1 MNTHIKSR
9 KMSLTRRDFIRLT
22 GTTGAG
28 LAAANLL
35 TACDSLSLAGS
46 TEADVYKGEVFD
58 AGGAALN
65 IAIWGSVWTDF
76 ERENLINQFEKDFNC
91 TVQIDNGPMFFPKL
105 AASGV
110 DDPAFDLVNQ
120 NLPEAAMAL
129 DAGYYV
135 PVDEVRAN
143 VPNAAN
149 LWDFAFEGTGIIRA
163 WAGLGLA
170 YRTDLTQQAP
180 VSWAD
185 FWNEEFTGKRGI
197 LSPLNNSFTATL
209 FMMASKI
216 FGSGV
221 QDTEAGLNAMKELVP
236 IKLGD
241 LSPTLDNWL
250 AQGEIIIANEYDG
263 AAWGLAANDSPVAW
277 VGPKE
282 GVPILEQNVS
292 ITKGSR
298 QKKLAYALLNQMVSA
313 EYQAKLCD
321 FFFMR
326 PTNKNVELS
335 EKFQSV
341 GVRNDEE
348 AVKNVWM
355 PDWSWWNS
363 VQAELSEEFDKI
375 MQG

>member
-1 MNTHIKSR
+1 
-9 KMSLTRRDFIRLT
+9 
-22 GTTGAG
+22 
-28 LAAANLL
+28 
-35 TACDSLSLAGS
+35 
-46 TEADVYKGEVFD
+46 
-58 AGGAALN
+58 
-65 IAIWGSVWTDF
+65 
-76 ERENLINQFEKDFNC
+76 
-91 TVQIDNGPMFFPKL
+91 
-105 AASGV
+105 
-110 DDPAFDLVNQ
+110 
-120 NLPEAAMAL
+120 
-129 DAGYYV
+129 
-135 PVDEVRAN
+135 
-143 VPNAAN
+143 
-149 LWDFAFEGTGIIRA
+149 
-163 WAGLGLA
+163 
-170 YRTDLTQQAP
+170 
-180 VSWAD
+180 
-185 FWNEEFTGKRGI
+185 
-197 LSPLNNSFTATL
+197 
-209 FMMASKI
+209 MMASKI

-341 GVRNDEE
+341 GVRNDDE
-348 AVKNVWM
+348 AVKNVWV